1 MSLCLSGEIF
11 FHKMKI
17 VGIARHLQLESVV
30 VLVLSIEFKD
40 GNMAKTTQQ
49 TMVKVYLTVRLP
61 GWIQF

>member
-1 MSLCLSGEIF
+1 
-11 FHKMKI
+11 MKI
-17 VGIARHLQLESVV
+17 VGIARQLQLESAV

-49 TMVKVYLTVRLP
+49 TMIKVYLTVRLP